1 MVAGWLAS
9 PLLAEVGAAPSRAE
23 VPFAL
28 PLAGTVV
35 RGKIDLLAE
44 SDRRTVIDFKT
55 DELRGRPT
63 AMLAGRYRVQRE
75 IYALAAAGAGGGE
88 TVRAIHVFLEDPAAP
103 IVDELGPL
111 ELAAARGRVESLID
125 RIRGGEFAPAP
136 APEAAV
142 CFGCPAAAQLCPNA
156 AWRPPR

>member
-1 MVAGWLAS
+1 
-9 PLLAEVGAAPSRAE
+9 EAAPSRAE

-28 PLAGTVV
+28 PLGGTVV

-63 AMLAGRYRVQRE
+63 SALAGRYRVQRE

-88 TVRAIHVFLEDPAAP
+88 PVRASHLFLQARAAP
-103 IVDELGPL
+103 TADGLGPL
-111 ELAAARGRVESLID
+111 EPPAARSRVESPID
-125 RIRGGEFAPAP
+125 RIRGGGFAPTP

-142 CFGCPAAAQLCPNA
+142 CFGCPAAPYLCPNA